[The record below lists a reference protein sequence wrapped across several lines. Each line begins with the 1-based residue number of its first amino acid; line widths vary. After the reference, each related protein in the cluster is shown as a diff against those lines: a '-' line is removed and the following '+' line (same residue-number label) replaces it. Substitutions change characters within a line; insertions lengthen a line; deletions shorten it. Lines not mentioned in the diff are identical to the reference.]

1 MKEDAKS
8 HIFDLENFSASYAYS
23 DVKETGFYK
32 ADYLYQSFRGN
43 LSYNYNPEPVLVEPF
58 KNIGFLQ
65 SPWFALIRDFNISLL
80 PSNLSFRGDLD
91 RRFVKTQLRN
101 SDLTTEGIAPTYEK
115 YFTFNRSY
123 NLRWNLSKNLAVD
136 YMARANAIIDEPEGD
151 INTDV
156 KRDSIWSNIK
166 RLGRMKNFTQN
177 ISGNYRVPFDKIPVT
192 DWINADAQYSVGYT
206 WQAGT
211 LNQLDADSIPFGNE
225 IRNNRERGL
234 NGKIDFVKLYNKVKL
249 LKDINTPSRGRS
261 PRRQTS
267 DTVEQKPDLK
277 LLKGALRTLMAL
289 RSINF
294 RYSMREG
301 TILPGF
307 MREPSL
313 FGMDSSFSSP
323 GWAFIFGS
331 QNPDIRKHAA
341 KNDWL
346 TKSQYVTAPFTQ
358 INSSDLNLQ
367 ANVEPFND
375 LRIQIDVNK
384 RRKDSYQEIFRRDSL
399 FRDVTES
406 GYGSLT
412 PSRIGDYSVSFLPIK
427 TAFIGDIAD
436 NKSPVFEDFNLYRN
450 VIKRRLDQMNPN
462 GEYKAKAQ
470 DVLIPAFLAA
480 YTGQDPENV
489 KLTPFPKF
497 PFPNWRID
505 YKGLTNI
512 EPLSEVFSSISLTH
526 NYQSSYSITGYT
538 SSLEFVDDPNYNQ
551 SLELNNSIENYPLAR
566 MNQAGEEL
574 TPLYIMNQVIITE
587 RFSPLVG
594 LNFSTRSRLQARVEY
609 RKERNIALNMMNS
622 QVTELSNKDFSFS
635 FGFTKANLKLPFK
648 VQGQTIVLENDLT
661 FKLDFTVRDT
671 KTIQRKIVEDSL
683 GVATDNIITSG
694 NVNFQFRPTV
704 NYVLNQ
710 RLNIS
715 FYFERNINEPRIT
728 SSYPRRTSAFGTQV
742 RFSLSQ

>member
-1 MKEDAKS
+1 M
-8 HIFDLENFSASYAYS
+8 
-23 DVKETGFYK
+23 
-32 ADYLYQSFRGN
+32 
-43 LSYNYNPEPVLVEPF
+43 
-58 KNIGFLQ
+58 
-65 SPWFALIRDFNISLL
+65 
-80 PSNLSFRGDLD
+80 
-91 RRFVKTQLRN
+91 
-101 SDLTTEGIAPTYEK
+101 
-115 YFTFNRSY
+115 
-123 NLRWNLSKNLAVD
+123 RWNLSKNLAVD
-136 YMARANAIIDEPEGD
+136 YSARANAIIDEPEGD
-151 INTDV
+151 INSDV

-166 RLGRMKNFTQN
+166 RFGRMKNFIQN

-192 DWINADAQYSVGYT
+192 DWINADAQYTVGYT

-225 IRNNRERGL
+225 IRNERERGL

-249 LKDINTPSRGRS
+249 LKDINTPQRGR
-261 PRRQTS
+261 PQRRPAA

-277 LLKGALRTLMAL
+277 FLRGALRTVMAL

-341 KNDWL
+341 KNNWL
-346 TKSQYVTAPFTQ
+346 TQSQYMTTPFTQ

-384 RRKDSYQEIFRRDSL
+384 RKKDSYQEIFRRDSL
-399 FRDVTES
+399 FMDVTES

-427 TAFIGDIAD
+427 TAFISDIAD
-436 NKSPVFEDFNLYRN
+436 NKSPVFENFNEYRS
-450 VIKRRLDQMNPN
+450 VIKRRLDQLNSD

-480 YTGQDPENV
+480 YTGQDPEKV

-538 SSLEFVDDPNYNQ
+538 SSLEFVDNPDYNE
-551 SLELNNSIENYPLAR
+551 SLELDNDIEDYPLAR
-566 MNQAGEEL
+566 MNQANEEL

-587 RFSPLVG
+587 RFSPLLGINV
-594 LNFSTRSRLQARVEY
+594 STRSRLQARIEY

-622 QVTELSNKDFSFS
+622 QVTELSNKDVSFS
-635 FGFTKANLKLPFK
+635 FGFTKANLRLPFK
-648 VQGQTIVLENDLT
+648 VQGETIVLENDLT

-671 KTIQRKIVEDSL
+671 KTIQRKIIEDST
-683 GVATDNIITSG
+683 GVDTDNDITSG
-694 NVNFQFRPTV
+694 NVNFQLRPTI

-728 SSYPRRTSAFGTQV
+728 SSYPRRTSAFGTQI